1 MPALV
6 ADLRERA
13 PGVRLRVN
21 EGASERLFTELVDG
35 ELAQAVVTEPVN
47 DRRLVVD
54 HLLEEDLIGLVG
66 RDVDLPREPVPL
78 AVFARLPLVLPPEPN
93 PLRNE
98 VDAAAEAAGIS
109 LTVPVEVEG
118 IRLIADLVVAGGYA
132 SILPE
137 TAIPPELEQART
149 VTHLRPSA
157 PTPRDRRARAMR
169 SCRSP
174 TRRCVR
180 ACTASS
186 RSTWRRVRARPGRY
200 GRGRR
205 GGSHGSG
212 CGTRQRSEGQRQAD
226 RCSGMLGAI
235 LVLFALLNTHEVGV
249 DWVFNTWSAPLI
261 LVIAISAVIGFAMGF
276 LVRGH
281 LANRNDDRSHWDRVG
296 TTGAPR
302 PAWVKIR
309 AAT

>member
-1 MPALV
+1 LVPALV

-149 VTHLRPSA
+149 VTISGLP
-157 PTPRDRRARAMR
+157 PRRLAIVAARDAQL
-169 SCRSP
+169 SLADQA
-174 TRRCVR
+174 VR
-180 ACTASS
+180 ESVHNLVEKHMAA
-186 RSTWRRVRARPGRY
+186 RARPTRTVRSRTK
-200 GRGRR
+200 RG
-205 GGSHGSG
+205 
-212 CGTRQRSEGQRQAD
+212 
-226 RCSGMLGAI
+226 
-235 LVLFALLNTHEVGV
+235 
-249 DWVFNTWSAPLI
+249 
-261 LVIAISAVIGFAMGF
+261 
-276 LVRGH
+276 
-281 LANRNDDRSHWDRVG
+281 
-296 TTGAPR
+296 
-302 PAWVKIR
+302 
-309 AAT
+309 